1 MSEKKEP
8 KIFIDKSPVP
18 DPDAP
23 PPGTKY
29 FIMDPITKPMSHEER
44 LEMHAGALLA
54 IDNIEDARKI
64 AKIFLFFLDK
74 ANVKV

>member
-8 KIFIDKSPVP
+8 KIYIDKSPVP

-23 PPGTKY
+23 PSGTQY
-29 FIMDPITKPMSHEER
+29 FIMDTITEPMSKEER
-44 LEMHAGALLA
+44 LELHAGAILA
-54 IDNIEDARKI
+54 IDNIEDARRI
-64 AKIFLFFLDK
+64 AKIFLYFLDK